1 MNDFYGI
8 NDYSDYE
15 INNEANDE
23 SSDDELEPL
32 IDVNNLV
39 DDSKTIEKLEM
50 SSIQIPEEINH
61 SLTPVEAIDEQ
72 NKDHRQNKK
81 CSRAEVINEL
91 VKIYSNNALITG
103 NDKWIH
109 ECKNDT
115 ELAIKINDEIEQ
127 LIKNKK
133 RVLSRYILNDEHI
146 NFFINNH
153 ELCETIDDIIDLFY
167 DYFGIYNTYI
177 YIQIIYVLVINI
189 KMIS

>member
-50 SSIQIPEEINH
+50 SSIQIPKEINH
-61 SLTPVEAIDEQ
+61 SLTPVESIDEQ

-81 CSRAEVINEL
+81 CSRAEVIIIL
-91 VKIYSNNALITG
+91 HPVK
-103 NDKWIH
+103 
-109 ECKNDT
+109 
-115 ELAIKINDEIEQ
+115 
-127 LIKNKK
+127 
-133 RVLSRYILNDEHI
+133 
-146 NFFINNH
+146 
-153 ELCETIDDIIDLFY
+153 
-167 DYFGIYNTYI
+167 
-177 YIQIIYVLVINI
+177 
-189 KMIS
+189 

>member
-23 SSDDELEPL
+23 NDDELEPL
-32 IDVNNLV
+32 IDVNNLI
-39 DDSKTIEKLEM
+39 DDSKTIEKFEM

-72 NKDHRQNKK
+72 NKK
-81 CSRAEVINEL
+81 CSRAEVIDEL
-91 VKIYSNNALITG
+91 VRIYSNNALITG

-127 LIKNKK
+127 WIKN
-133 RVLSRYILNDEHI
+133 VY
-146 NFFINNH
+146 
-153 ELCETIDDIIDLFY
+153 Y
-167 DYFGIYNTYI
+167 
-177 YIQIIYVLVINI
+177 QA
-189 KMIS
+189 ISN

>member
-15 INNEANDE
+15 INNEGSDE

-32 IDVNNLV
+32 IEVNNLC
-39 DDSKTIEKLEM
+39 DDSKMI
-50 SSIQIPEEINH
+50 EEINH
-61 SLTPVEAIDEQ
+61 SLTPVEAINEQ
-72 NKDHRQNKK
+72 NKDHKQNKK
-81 CSRAEVINEL
+81 CSRAEVIDEL
-91 VKIYSNNALITG
+91 VRIYSNNALITG

-133 RVLSRYILNDEHI
+133 RVLSSYI
-146 NFFINNH
+146 
-153 ELCETIDDIIDLFY
+153 
-167 DYFGIYNTYI
+167 
-177 YIQIIYVLVINI
+177 
-189 KMIS
+189 

>member
-15 INNEANDE
+15 INNEANNE

-72 NKDHRQNKK
+72 NKDHRQN
-81 CSRAEVINEL
+81 
-91 VKIYSNNALITG
+91 
-103 NDKWIH
+103 
-109 ECKNDT
+109 
-115 ELAIKINDEIEQ
+115 
-127 LIKNKK
+127 
-133 RVLSRYILNDEHI
+133 
-146 NFFINNH
+146 
-153 ELCETIDDIIDLFY
+153 
-167 DYFGIYNTYI
+167 
-177 YIQIIYVLVINI
+177 
-189 KMIS
+189 